1 MSIFVGGQVTKS
13 GYASK
18 LGYNFFLRKLTIGV
32 RIKIVAQIP
41 SYKMSGQRAL
51 NSIPMTRYAQNTK

>member
-18 LGYNFFLRKLTIGV
+18 LGYNFFW
-32 RIKIVAQIP
+32 
-41 SYKMSGQRAL
+41 S
-51 NSIPMTRYAQNTK
+51 